1 MARPLKIGLSAR
13 FLPPRPGATGTFRR
27 TVQYLDPLVANW
39 VMSRD
44 VVVAMLP
51 SVDSQGL
58 LHRSN
63 MRLRDYAQEFDALL
77 LQGGADISPTTYGEE
92 PLQPEWSGD
101 RVRDD
106 YEIELFSEFVEAGK
120 PVLGVCRGIQL
131 INVAL
136 GGTLYQDL
144 PTQIGAKIPHRD
156 RSIYEHN
163 IHEIRIEPG
172 SGLSKLYGGAES
184 GRVNSM
190 HHQAV
195 HKLGRDLAVEA
206 RSVEDGV
213 VEAIRWKGRGYVV
226 GVQWHPEFHRPGD
239 ENLLDSALLL
249 EEFLNEAR
257 RRI

>member
-1 MARPLKIGLSAR
+1 MARPLRIGLSAR

-27 TVQYLDPLVANW
+27 TVQYLDPLMANW

-44 VVVAMLP
+44 VVVVMIP

-63 MRLRDYAQEFDALL
+63 MRLRDYVHEFDALV
-77 LQGGADISPTTYGEE
+77 LQGGADVCPATYGEE
-92 PLQPEWSGD
+92 PLQPEWAGD
-101 RVRDD
+101 RVRDE

-144 PTQIGAKIPHRD
+144 PTQVGTRVVHRD
-156 RSIYEHN
+156 RSIYEEN
-163 IHEIRIEPG
+163 IHEIRFESG
-172 SGLSKLYGGAES
+172 SGLTRLFAGAQG
-184 GRVNSM
+184 GRVNSL

-195 HKLGRDLAVEA
+195 HKLGRDLIVEA
-206 RSVEDGV
+206 RSAEDGV
-213 VEAIRWKGRGYVV
+213 IEAIRWKGRGYVF

-239 ENLLDSALLL
+239 ETVLDSSAVL

-257 RRI
+257 RRA